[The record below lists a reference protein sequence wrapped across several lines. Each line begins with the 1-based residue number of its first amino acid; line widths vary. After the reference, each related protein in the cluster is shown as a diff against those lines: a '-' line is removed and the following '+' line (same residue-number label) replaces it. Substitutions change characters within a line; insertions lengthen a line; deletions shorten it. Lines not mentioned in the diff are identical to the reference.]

1 MVVIVSAARSPL
13 CCLFL
18 SYPTQ
23 HPSSRGPP
31 KPSHPLP
38 QLGLDSRT
46 AAHVKAGVLAGN
58 LRADRQLLKI
68 AELDVLFQVGQRG
81 ALGRARGGLAAAR
94 NR

>member
-1 MVVIVSAARSPL
+1 
-13 CCLFL
+13 
-18 SYPTQ
+18 
-23 HPSSRGPP
+23 
-31 KPSHPLP
+31 
-38 QLGLDSRT
+38 
-46 AAHVKAGVLAGN
+46 VLAGN